1 MALSSF
7 NDTFL
12 KACRQEPTDHIPV
25 WFMRQA
31 GRSLPGYRE
40 LRKKYG
46 VIELTQT
53 PELAAKVSTE
63 PVKLLGV
70 DAAILFADIMLLP
83 IAMGVDVKIVDGVG
97 PIVGKPITS
106 AKDVDSL
113 GAFDPKDIEYLKET
127 IRILRRELTVPVI
140 GFSAAP
146 FTLASYLIE
155 GEPTRKWLKTKRFM
169 FEQKPAWDKLMTVL
183 SDAIIVYLHEQ
194 VDAGAQALQIFDSW
208 VGCLSASDYRTYVL
222 PHVQRIFSSLK
233 DTGVPR
239 IHFGTDTGSML
250 KDFSNVD
257 CEVIGLDW
265 RIDLPEAKK
274 LIGNKAMQGNID
286 PVVLISDP
294 ETVKREAKRIIDS
307 LPSRQ
312 GFIFNLGHGVL
323 PESNDQTI
331 KQLVEFVH
339 GYK

>member
-1 MALSSF
+1 MAMNDF
-7 NDTFL
+7 NDSFL
-12 KACRQEPTDHIPV
+12 KACWQQPTDHIPV

-53 PELAAKVSTE
+53 PELAAMVSME

-83 IAMGVDVKIVDGVG
+83 LAMGVDVKIVDSVG
-97 PIVGKPITS
+97 PIIAKPIVTP
-106 AKDVDSL
+106 KDVDEL
-113 GAFDPKDIEYLKET
+113 GDFDPKNVEYLKET
-127 IRILRRELTVPVI
+127 IRILRRELNVPVI

-155 GEPTRKWLKTKRFM
+155 GEPSRKWLKTKRFM
-169 FEQKPAWDKLMTVL
+169 YEQKPAWDKLMSILVE
-183 SDAIIVYLHEQ
+183 AIILYLLEQ

-222 PHVQRIFSSLK
+222 PHVQKIFSSLK

-239 IHFGTDTGSML
+239 IHFGTDTSAML

-265 RIDLPEAKK
+265 RIDLASAKE
-274 LIGNKAMQGNID
+274 LIGKKAIQGNLD
-286 PVVLISDP
+286 PTVLATNI
-294 ETVKREAKRIIDS
+294 EIVKRETSRIIDS
-307 LPSRQ
+307 LPSRK

-323 PESNDQTI
+323 PESDDKVI

>member
-1 MALSSF
+1 MSSF

-12 KACRQEPTDHIPV
+12 KACRHEPTDHIPI

-53 PELAAKVSTE
+53 PELAAQVSME

-83 IAMGVDVKIVDGVG
+83 LAMGVDVKIVDSVG
-97 PIVGKPITS
+97 PVIGNPITS
-106 AKDVDSL
+106 AADIDKL
-113 GAFDPKDIEYLKET
+113 GAFDPKNTEYLKDT
-127 IRILRRELTVPVI
+127 IRILRRELSVPVI

-169 FEQKPAWDKLMTVL
+169 LEQKPAWDKLMTIL
-183 SDAIIVYLHEQ
+183 SDAIVVYLREQ

-208 VGCLSASDYRTYVL
+208 VGCLSASDYRIYVL
-222 PHVQRIFSSLK
+222 PHVQRIFAALK

-239 IHFGTDTGSML
+239 IHFGTDTAAML

-257 CEVIGLDW
+257 AEVIGLDW

-274 LIGNKAMQGNID
+274 LIGDKAMQGNLD
-286 PVVLISDP
+286 PVVLVSDI
-294 ETVKREAKRIIDS
+294 ENVKREAKRIIDS
-307 LPSRQ
+307 LPSRT

-323 PESNDQTI
+323 PESNDQVI

-339 GYK
+339 GC

>member
-1 MALSSF
+1 MAVSDF

-12 KACRQEPTDHIPV
+12 KACRQESTDYIPV

-53 PELAAKVSTE
+53 PELAAQVSME

-83 IAMGVDVKIVDGVG
+83 IAMGLDVKIVDKVG
-97 PIVGKPITS
+97 PIVGKPISSMADIDTLGLF
-106 AKDVDSL
+106 DS
-113 GAFDPKDIEYLKET
+113 KNIEYLKET
-127 IRILRRELTVPVI
+127 IRILRRELSVPVI

-155 GEPTRKWLKTKRFM
+155 GEPSRKWLKTKRFM
-169 FEQKPAWDKLMTVL
+169 FEQKLAWDKLMNIL
-183 SDAIIVYLHEQ
+183 SDAIIVYLGEQ

-222 PHVQRIFSSLK
+222 PYVQRIFTSIK
-233 DTGVPR
+233 YAGVPR
-239 IHFGTDTGSML
+239 IHFGTDTAAML
-250 KDFSNVD
+250 KDFSSVD

-265 RIDLPEAKK
+265 RVDLAEAKK
-274 LIGNKAMQGNID
+274 LIGNKAMQGNLD
-286 PVVLISDP
+286 PAVLVTDF
-294 ETVKREAKRIIDS
+294 ETVKKEAGRIIDS
-307 LPSRQ
+307 LPSRK

-323 PESNDQTI
+323 PESNDKTI
-331 KQLVEFVH
+331 KKLVEFVH
-339 GYK
+339 DYK